1 MKLICGNFDTAIF
14 KIIEMTQHDMLLLTT
29 YIVCGFLIG
38 LLLHKVIMPLIAR
51 LAAKTSLKSD
61 DLIIKTIRAWV
72 IPWFLAL
79 GLYLGLKQ
87 LDLESRFYFWIEN
100 GLLIFYIFSGT
111 MIFSRVVSGMIKIKA
126 TDTDAVIHS
135 SSIISNIVTIIIYCL
150 GLLIIL
156 QSQEISITPVLTAL
170 GVGGLAVALAL
181 QPTLSNLFAGL
192 QLISSGNFNRGNF
205 VKLATGE
212 DGFIEDI
219 TWRSTTIKAATDH
232 IIIIPNSKLADMI
245 VTNYDLPQSQTSFVV
260 EVGVAY
266 NSDLNYVEKITK
278 EVIKETLQEVEGG
291 VKDFEP
297 AIGFS
302 AFGESSIKM
311 KTVLRVNQFSD
322 QFAVRSEFIKK
333 LLVRYNREGINIPFP
348 TRTVLNKTDTNAD

>member
-1 MKLICGNFDTAIF
+1 
-14 KIIEMTQHDMLLLTT
+14 MTQHDILLLVA
-29 YIVCGFLIG
+29 YIISGFLIG
-38 LLLHKVIMPLIAR
+38 FFMHKIIIPLVAR
-51 LAAKTSLKSD
+51 LAAKTSIKSD
-61 DLIIKTIRAWV
+61 DLIINTIRAWV

-100 GLLIFYIFSGT
+100 GLIIFYIFSGT
-111 MIFSRVVSGMIKIKA
+111 MIISRVVSGLIKIKA
-126 TDTDAVIHS
+126 TGTDAVIHS

-156 QSQEISITPVLTAL
+156 QSQGISITPVLTAL

-205 VKLATGE
+205 VKLASGE
-212 DGFIEDI
+212 DGYIEDI
-219 TWRSTTIKAATDH
+219 TWRSTTIKAMSDH
-232 IIIIPNSKLADMI
+232 IIVVPNSKLADMI
-245 VTNYDLPQSQTSFVV
+245 VTNYDLPQSQLSFVV

-266 NSDLNYVEKITK
+266 TSDLDHVEKITK
-278 EVIKETLQEVEGG
+278 EVIRETLLEAECG

-297 AIGFS
+297 VIRFF
-302 AFGESSIKM
+302 AFGDSSIM
-311 KTVLRVNQFSD
+311 MRAVLRVNKFSD
-322 QFAVRSEFIKK
+322 QFLVRSEFIKK
-333 LLVRYNREGINIPFP
+333 MQVRFSKEGINIPFP
-348 TRTVLNKTDTNAD
+348 TRTVLSKTDTSID

>member
-1 MKLICGNFDTAIF
+1 
-14 KIIEMTQHDMLLLTT
+14 MTQHDILLLAA
-29 YIVCGFLIG
+29 YVVSGFLIG

-51 LAAKTSLKSD
+51 LAAKTSIKSD

-100 GLLIFYIFSGT
+100 GLMIFYIFSGT
-111 MIFSRVVSGMIKIKA
+111 MIISRVVSGMIKIKA
-126 TDTDAVIHS
+126 TGTDAVIHS

-156 QSQEISITPVLTAL
+156 QSQGISITPVLTAL

-205 VKLATGE
+205 VKLASGE

-219 TWRSTTIKAATDH
+219 TWRSTTIRAAADH
-232 IIIIPNSKLADMI
+232 IVIVPNSKLADMTVI
-245 VTNYDLPQSQTSFVV
+245 NYYLPQHEITFSV
-260 EVGVAY
+260 EVGVSY
-266 NSDLNYVEKITK
+266 NCNITQVEKITK
-278 EVIKETLQEVEGG
+278 EVIKE
-291 VKDFEP
+291 
-297 AIGFS
+297 
-302 AFGESSIKM
+302 
-311 KTVLRVNQFSD
+311 
-322 QFAVRSEFIKK
+322 
-333 LLVRYNREGINIPFP
+333 
-348 TRTVLNKTDTNAD
+348 